1 MIRTFL
7 FLLLTT
13 FSINLYSQGFRLG
26 FQASPQLSWMN
37 SDKVGISNHG
47 VQAGLKYGLETDLFI
62 AGSKRYCINTGLFV
76 SNHSF
81 SALYNLEQS
90 FQLDQRIFDK
100 EVTVKYKLN
109 YLEVPINI
117 KLKTDQFYRSTFYGQ
132 FGLTN
137 QINLNA
143 TAVSDDNQLSNTNVN
158 KNIVMYN
165 VAMLV
170 GAGCEYDLAG
180 NTALNIGLQYT
191 NGLMDITTINNL
203 DEKTK
208 FNSLRLILGIMF

>member
-1 MIRTFL
+1 MIRTIL
-7 FLLLTT
+7 FGLFALLSL
-13 FSINLYSQGFRLG
+13 NLYSQGFRLG

-37 SDKVGISNHG
+37 SDKFGISNQG
-47 VQAGLKYGLETDLFI
+47 VRAGLKYGLETDFFI

-76 SNHSF
+76 ANHNF
-81 SALYNLEQS
+81 EANYNLEDDFTIGQS
-90 FQLDQRIFDK
+90 IFSK
-100 EVTVKYKLN
+100 ETSIKYKLT
-109 YLEVPINI
+109 YLEIPVDI

-137 QINLNA
+137 QLNLNA
-143 TAVSDDNQLSNTNVN
+143 KAVSDDNQLSNTNIN
-158 KNIVMYN
+158 KNIVMFN

-180 NTALNIGLQYT
+180 NTALNVGLQYT
-191 NGLMDITTINNL
+191 NGLMDVTSINNL
-203 DEKTK
+203 QESTK